1 MKELSKYSV
10 YLFYLSLFGLVLA
23 IYGAFWGRDIWLAP
37 TQWVLVS
44 GATMTYA
51 IYLKLEK

>member
-44 GATMTYA
+44 GATVTYA